1 MPRPPSTM
9 VNPFN
14 TTSSIFGNEGPSA
27 PQTQSSLFGGG
38 QQQQQQQQPASSMF
52 GATQQQQ
59 PASNMFGAT
68 QQQQPASNMFG
79 ATQQQQPAANSFFG
93 NPQQQQPAGGL
104 FGGGQQQAQQQPAG
118 ASLFGGGQQ
127 QPLLSQSQQQQ
138 QQPGNSLWQPG
149 QGMVPRQKAIP
160 EQFKSLAE
168 KWHPESPLCS
178 FQHYFYNYVGEDRA
192 PFFRPPPGEDERKWE
207 EALDKKPGP
216 GYIPVRAVGFEQVG
230 MRLQRQMDHL
240 MGYNMRLHEIN
251 EALNAL
257 LQKHDVVIS
266 VRTLAA
272 KRKHQALSHRC
283 LVLATKVQVLRNRG
297 YAMSGDEEDLKGKLL
312 LLERGVFEPGLGGRG
327 EEIWARMMAIRERAT
342 MLQQEMERS
351 ARETT
356 NGRDDTTTAVD
367 ESTLKKAAKILD
379 DYASQLAHLKKELGQ
394 IQTDFKEW
402 EISSSPPPSRSSSLS
417 LSLPLKALPSSSTSP
432 KKNSGGRAVIR

>member
-1 MPRPPSTM
+1 M
-9 VNPFN
+9 
-14 TTSSIFGNEGPSA
+14 
-27 PQTQSSLFGGG
+27 
-38 QQQQQQQQPASSMF
+38 
-52 GATQQQQ
+52 
-59 PASNMFGAT
+59 
-68 QQQQPASNMFG
+68 
-79 ATQQQQPAANSFFG
+79 
-93 NPQQQQPAGGL
+93 
-104 FGGGQQQAQQQPAG
+104 
-118 ASLFGGGQQ
+118 
-127 QPLLSQSQQQQ
+127 
-138 QQPGNSLWQPG
+138 
-149 QGMVPRQKAIP
+149 
-160 EQFKSLAE
+160 AE
-168 KWHPESPLCS
+168 KWHPESPACS

-192 PFFRPPPGEDERKWE
+192 PFFRPPPGEDERRWE

-240 MGYNMRLHEIN
+240 TGYNMRLHEIN

-351 ARETT
+351 AKETT
-356 NGRDDTTTAVD
+356 NRRDDTTIAVD
-367 ESTLKKAAKILD
+367 ESTLRKAAKV
-379 DYASQLAHLKKELGQ
+379 K
-394 IQTDFKEW
+394 
-402 EISSSPPPSRSSSLS
+402 
-417 LSLPLKALPSSSTSP
+417 
-432 KKNSGGRAVIR
+432 